1 MRWESLS
8 MRERAMLMNT
18 YLRSGVTR
26 LSDMRDHYNK
36 FTDGG
41 EVDNIQST
49 PAQDF
54 IASWLSNRQEQFKEN
69 FRNSGSTMV
78 PYSVLPKS
86 WSNKAAFK
94 EYQNQLKNLR
104 TVKQYDVLGNT
115 KFPHVP
121 ESEFEAI
128 KRLSNHT
135 GGAYNPS
142 SHSISYI
149 SPYAGTDVHE
159 LTHSL
164 NADPQ
169 INTIRYGFEGDKLQE
184 GKQYNSYK
192 DSADEIYAR
201 LMQFRYLNKLDPKKK
216 YTVEDIKKWREK
228 YDDTDIINRY
238 SDEYLLHLLN
248 NVASTKS
255 SLEKDGRKLAAYGG
269 PLKDER
275 VNKFDE
281 GGDIKRDST
290 NPIVRPIV
298 AGNFQEKGPVYTGPI
313 VGEIRADERSKTQK
327 FFDRIKTNYNISTFG
342 NSAVAEVLS
351 ATTPYGLV
359 HEGMRGNSDSA
370 LLSVVPFGAVL
381 KEGKAAAN
389 IAKST
394 YKAGENISNIPKRDL
409 TGYRSSKSPYLEIP
423 TFDDPILV
431 KQRDLDQLQEGLH
444 IQKQLQKETESIF
457 NHPNYDKKVSP
468 HISYERPFDIYDP
481 EAIKNRL
488 GQLNKNLRVDT
499 EDFNR
504 FKKYFKD
511 EGSDAVTLPDNF
523 DELTQYSF
531 NIDSNDIQDFY
542 DFLANNEG
550 KILMGSYEKPYYK
563 KKLSNN
569 IRHESVHKYL
579 DGVSYLDDNF
589 SDLVQEIRL
598 RSDLNFPESFKS
610 YIDNPVEI
618 APRLKSLRTDLMKK
632 WGVNYMDR
640 DITLPELQRFVDT
653 YSKTRLNKTFD
664 KFEELKAKKSRTP
677 KEEYLFNRYRREVL
691 DLRRFN
697 TTKGLADDTYEIID
711 NYDIN
716 QDLLN
721 LINNAAPYKLG
732 GFLK

>member
-1 MRWESLS
+1 MNWEELS
-8 MRERAMLMNT
+8 MSDRSNLMKT
-18 YLRSGVTR
+18 YLQNGVIR

-36 FTDGG
+36 F
-41 EVDNIQST
+41 
-49 PAQDF
+49 
-54 IASWLSNRQEQFKEN
+54 
-69 FRNSGSTMV
+69 
-78 PYSVLPKS
+78 
-86 WSNKAAFK
+86 
-94 EYQNQLKNLR
+94 NL
-104 TVKQYDVLGNT
+104 
-115 KFPHVP
+115 
-121 ESEFEAI
+121 
-128 KRLSNHT
+128 
-135 GGAYNPS
+135 
-142 SHSISYI
+142 
-149 SPYAGTDVHE
+149 
-159 LTHSL
+159 
-164 NADPQ
+164 
-169 INTIRYGFEGDKLQE
+169 
-184 GKQYNSYK
+184 
-192 DSADEIYAR
+192 
-201 LMQFRYLNKLDPKKK
+201 
-216 YTVEDIKKWREK
+216 
-228 YDDTDIINRY
+228 
-238 SDEYLLHLLN
+238 
-248 NVASTKS
+248 
-255 SLEKDGRKLAAYGG
+255 
-269 PLKDER
+269 
-275 VNKFDE
+275 
-281 GGDIKRDST
+281 GGDSDLPVRDST

-298 AGNFQEKGPVYTGPI
+298 AGNFQDKEPEYTGPV
-313 VGEIRADERSKTQK
+313 VGEIKADERSKTQN
-327 FFDRIKTNYNISTFG
+327 FFDRIRTNYNISSFG
-342 NSAVAEVLS
+342 SSAVAEVLS

-394 YKAGENISNIPKRDL
+394 YKAGKNISNIPKRDL
-409 TGYRSSKSPYLEIP
+409 TGYRPSKSPYLEIP
-423 TFDDPILV
+423 TFNDPILV

-444 IQKQLQKETESIF
+444 IQKQLQKETELIF
-457 NHPNYDKKVSP
+457 NHSNYDKKASP
-468 HISYERPFDIYDP
+468 HISYEEPFDIYNP
-481 EAIKNRL
+481 EVIKYRL
-488 GQLNKNLRVDT
+488 GQLNKDLSINT
-499 EDFNR
+499 EDFNK

-511 EGSDAVTLPDNF
+511 EGADAVTLPDNF
-523 DELTQYSF
+523 DELPRNSF
-531 NIDSNDIQDFY
+531 NIDTNDIQDFY

-589 SDLVQEIRL
+589 SDLVQKIRL
-598 RSDLNFPESFKS
+598 RSDLNLPESFKS